1 MYNSYF
7 NLDENP
13 FSIAP
18 DPRFLYMSEQHR
30 EALAHLTFALKSE
43 GGFVLLTGEVG
54 TGKTTVCRCLLEQ
67 LPGDLNVAFVLN
79 PKLTAGELLATVCDE
94 LGIKYPA
101 GSDSIKVLV
110 DSINHFLLE
119 AHARG
124 RRTVLIIDEAQ
135 NLSTEVLEQIRLL
148 TNLETNQKKL
158 LQIVMLGQ
166 PELRDLLARPELRQL
181 SQRIT
186 ARYHLGPLSRRD
198 VTAYI
203 DHRLGVAGQR
213 KKLFDSRVVGLIY
226 RLTGGVP
233 RLINVLCDRA
243 LLGTYVQGLDKVTA
257 VTVKNAAKEVLG
269 EESVTLPLHRQ
280 RRFLLG
286 VALTLG
292 MLCGIG
298 LALLWQLMTG
308 TRTVVTTSP
317 PSTQMLGTAPIT
329 VNGGNPPAAAP
340 APPSPAASRDQAYAE
355 LFRRWNLNYRSG
367 EDPCSQA
374 ARQGLACLA
383 RQGNLGSLLRLDRP
397 AVLELTDELGH
408 PSSGLLVGTTAT
420 GVLLQAN
427 GHSVSLTGPQLD
439 KLWNGA
445 ATLLWRPP
453 PGYDQ
458 FIRADGRGP
467 AVEWLTGR
475 IVQLTGR
482 NLAGAELAGAVQE
495 YQRNEGLLADGIAG
509 PETIIH
515 LDTSTAQ
522 PVPHLS
528 RN

>member
-30 EALAHLTFALKSE
+30 EALAHLMFALKSE

-94 LGIKYPA
+94 LDADYP
-101 GSDSIKVLV
+101 STTTSIKTLV
-110 DSINHFLLE
+110 DAINRYLLE
-119 AHARG
+119 SHAVG

-166 PELRDLLARPELRQL
+166 PELRDLLGRPELRQL

-186 ARYHLGPLSRRD
+186 ARYHLGPLNRQE

-203 DHRLGVAGQR
+203 DHRLGVAGYR
-213 KKLFDSRVVGLIY
+213 KKLFSEQVVGLIY

-243 LLGTYVQGLDKVTA
+243 LLGTYVQGLDKVTV
-257 VTVKNAAKEVLG
+257 VTVKNAAREVLG
-269 EESVTLPLHRQ
+269 EATASLPFHRQ
-280 RRFLLG
+280 RRFLLA
-286 VALTLG
+286 VALVLG
-292 MLCGIG
+292 IAAGITM
-298 LALLWQLMTG
+298 ALLWQRL
-308 TRTVVTTSP
+308 
-317 PSTQMLGTAPIT
+317 TAPRQAGAPNQNQTQVIGSAPIVIGPT
-329 VNGGNPPAAAP
+329 TPATAAGKD
-340 APPSPAASRDQAYAE
+340 PAASRDQAYAE
-355 LFRRWNLNYRSG
+355 LFQRWGVTYRNG
-367 EDPCSQA
+367 EDPCGQA
-374 ARQGLACLA
+374 ARQGLSCLS
-383 RQGNLGSLLRLDRP
+383 RQANLGTLLHLDRP
-397 AVLELTDELGH
+397 AVLELTDQQGR
-408 PSSGLLVGTTAT
+408 PFAGLLIGATNSTALLRIDGRDTTLTTA
-420 GVLLQAN
+420 
-427 GHSVSLTGPQLD
+427 QLD
-439 KLWNGA
+439 KLWSGA

-453 PGYDQ
+453 PGYGQ
-458 FIRADGRGP
+458 FIRPDSQGP
-467 AVEWLTGR
+467 AAEWLAAR
-475 IVQLTGR
+475 VAQLTGKS
-482 NLAGAELAGAVQE
+482 LTGAELAQAIQE

-515 LDTSTAQ
+515 LDTSTGQ